1 MVEQWLCLLSYG
13 PPCPPPPST
22 VPPPPRRY
30 RHMGSFAYVGVDQA
44 ILSLPAS
51 FGPFNALKGW
61 LVGDLAAVVVMVV

>member
-1 MVEQWLCLLSYG
+1 
-13 PPCPPPPST
+13 
-22 VPPPPRRY
+22 
-30 RHMGSFAYVGVDQA
+30 MGSFAYVGVDQA